1 MNVHHMHIIKKG
13 IMRTL
18 GLIVD
23 DTIFLQIVDD
33 VVDFV
38 FVPRPPIG
46 QFDLAKS
53 QVVVVESP
61 QVVESQQVYAPTQF
75 HAQKMM
81 V

>member
-1 MNVHHMHIIKKG
+1 MNVHHMHIIKKS

-18 GLIVD
+18 GLIID
-23 DTIFLQIVDD
+23 DAILLQIVDD

-46 QFDLAKS
+46 QFNLAKS

>member
-1 MNVHHMHIIKKG
+1 MDHEA
-13 IMRTL
+13 
-18 GLIVD
+18 
-23 DTIFLQIVDD
+23 IFLQIVDD
-33 VVDFV
+33 VDFV
-38 FVPRPPIG
+38 FVPRPPIT
-46 QFDLAKS
+46 QFDLVES